1 MTTVTRFAA
10 IYPGRNMEPELSKWK
25 NKTVGVLMGG
35 DSSER
40 EVSLKSG
47 RACADALLRLGY
59 RVRTID
65 VDADV
70 ATTLR
75 REQVEVAFIA
85 LHGHP
90 GEDGCVQGLLEIAGI
105 PYTGSGVLASAI
117 GMSKL
122 ASRAL
127 FIHHHIPMP
136 PGFSM
141 THGESL
147 PDPLPFDFPVV
158 VKPVSQ
164 GSSLGVSIV
173 ATPANMGEAIEAAFG
188 YDPQIVVEQY
198 IPGREIQV
206 GILNDEAI
214 GTMEVRPKSGF
225 YDYAAK
231 YMPGMSEHLCP
242 APLSDAT
249 SKAVMAVALR
259 VHRVLGCRG
268 ATRVDLRLTDA
279 DQPYVLEINT
289 LPGMTETSLLPD
301 IARSCGIDF
310 DQLVEKI
317 LDTAALESKRAS

>member
-1 MTTVTRFAA
+1 
-10 IYPGRNMEPELSKWK
+10 MEPELSKWK

-47 RACADALLRLGY
+47 RACADALIRLGY

-70 ATTLR
+70 AATLR
-75 REQVEVAFIA
+75 REAVAVAFIA

-117 GMSKL
+117 GMNKL

-127 FIHHHIPMP
+127 FVHHGVPMP
-136 PGFSM
+136 PAFSM
-141 THGESL
+141 TRQERL
-147 PDPLPFDFPVV
+147 PDPLPFDFPMV

-173 ATPANMGEAIEAAFG
+173 STHAKMAEATDAAFA
-188 YDPQIVVEQY
+188 YDPEIVVEQY

-206 GILNDEAI
+206 GILGDEAI

-225 YDYAAK
+225 YDYTAK

-242 APLSDAT
+242 APLSEAT
-249 SKAVMAVALR
+249 SHAVMAVALR
-259 VHRVLGCRG
+259 AHRVLGCRG
-268 ATRVDLRLTDA
+268 ATRVDLRLADP

-301 IARSCGIDF
+301 IARSRGIDF
-310 DQLVEKI
+310 DRLVEKI
-317 LDTAALESKRAS
+317 LDTAALESQRAI

>member
-1 MTTVTRFAA
+1 MK
-10 IYPGRNMEPELSKWK
+10 KWIDH
-25 NKTVGVLMGG
+25 TVGVLMGG
-35 DSSER
+35 NSSER

-59 RVRTID
+59 RVREID

-70 ATTLR
+70 AATLR
-75 REQVEVAFIA
+75 REGVEVAFIA

-117 GMSKL
+117 GMNKL

-127 FIHHHIPMP
+127 FVHHGIRMP
-136 PGFSM
+136 PAFSM
-141 THGESL
+141 THGEGL

-173 ATPANMGEAIEAAFG
+173 PSPEKMAEAIDAAFA
-188 YDPQIVVEQY
+188 YDPEIVVERY

-206 GILNDEAI
+206 GILDDAAI
-214 GTMEVRPKSGF
+214 GTIEVRPKSGF
-225 YDYAAK
+225 YDYTAK
-231 YMPGMSEHLCP
+231 YVPGMSEHLCP
-242 APLSDAT
+242 APLSEAT
-249 SKAVMAVALR
+249 SRAVKAVALR
-259 VHRVLGCRG
+259 AHRALGCRG
-268 ATRVDLRLTDA
+268 ATRVDLRLTDTGR
-279 DQPYVLEINT
+279 PYVLEINT

-310 DQLVEKI
+310 DRLVEKI
-317 LDTAALESKRAS
+317 LDTAVLEGRRAS